1 MTGLF
6 LLRTSIVAFSF
17 MIPFKVYAHHPL
29 SGTPMETFAHGI
41 LSGVGHP
48 LLGFDH
54 LFFVLVIG
62 VAAVFTARRYSTPF
76 AYIVAMLLGC
86 LAMAKG
92 VGLPA
97 KELVIAV
104 SLIVLGAAVFR
115 GKTLGIA
122 PTIVLFAG
130 FGLFHGSAFGDSIVA
145 QEASLGTEVLI
156 GYLMGLGVIQYAVAF
171 GAGWFIKNILHAV
184 EANDIRVRISGG
196 MVAGAGALLLLENL
210 ESMVF
215 SAIGI
220 GS

>member
-1 MTGLF
+1 
-6 LLRTSIVAFSF
+6 

>member
-1 MTGLF
+1 MIGLF